1 MHSTDVNGA
10 ITNKQTLR
18 GESVCSD
25 ECCVDKEPGNCGP
38 KVNWWKWAPPASSY
52 CELLTCT

>member
-38 KVNWWKWAPPASSY
+38 KVNW
-52 CELLTCT
+52 